1 MTMRPE
7 LALRELAATSGH
19 GPDRGPEL
27 GPGRVP
33 REAAPP
39 SPFASSINHT
49 YFVLRRWIAIVA
61 ILLPITLWLGTAP
74 MPQPSMSEYYHNPG
88 GWMRDVFVGA
98 LWAVGFVLHFYKG
111 YTRAESIALTVAGF
125 CAVMV
130 AMAPMAYDSA
140 CADPRLLPARW
151 GLHGVFAGTL
161 FVMMAY
167 VCIFRSRD
175 TLALLDDVRARAAF
189 QRVYYVLGALMVAVP
204 LSELAIWHGAGM
216 PKGSVIIFAI
226 EAGGIWVFGS
236 FWLVKSRE
244 IARIQAQGGG

>member
-1 MTMRPE
+1 MTMTPE

-27 GPGRVP
+27 GPGRGP

-61 ILLPITLWLGTAP
+61 ILLPVPLWLGTAP

-88 GWMRDVFVGA
+88 GW
-98 LWAVGFVLHFYKG
+98 LH
-111 YTRAESIALTVAGF
+111 
-125 CAVMV
+125 
-130 AMAPMAYDSA
+130 D
-140 CADPRLLPARW
+140 
-151 GLHGVFAGTL
+151 VFAGTL

-167 VCIFRSRD
+167 VCSFRSRD

-204 LSELAIWHGAGM
+204 LSELVIWHGAGM